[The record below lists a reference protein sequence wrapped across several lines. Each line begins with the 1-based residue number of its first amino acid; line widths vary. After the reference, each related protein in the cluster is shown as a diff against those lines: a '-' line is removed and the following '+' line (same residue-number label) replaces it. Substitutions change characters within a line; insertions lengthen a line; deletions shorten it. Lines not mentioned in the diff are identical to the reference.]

1 MDKLAA
7 IRQPVLQEMAQYK
20 ALFDNALISW
30 ARRSSMC
37 AGVRAK

>member
-20 ALFDNALISW
+20 ALFYNALTHDDDFLGQ
-30 ARRSSMC
+30 ALD
-37 AGVRAK
+37 